1 MEIFVKASSITLIVL
16 ILWLL
21 LTKQNKEIA
30 LVVSI
35 LSCCLIFIA
44 SVPYFTAVVEFVD
57 HLESLGNLDGKLI
70 HVLLQAM
77 GIGILSE
84 LICTLCVDA
93 GNAALGK
100 TLQLMSSAA
109 ILWLSIPLLQE
120 LMNFIIQI
128 LGTL

>member
-44 SVPYFTAVVEFVD
+44 SVPYFTAVVEFID

-70 HVLLQAM
+70 HALLQAM